1 MRASAAKPS
10 FRIYDS
16 NNSDFFSIDMK
27 TPIKT
32 VTIDLHNLVTSNG
45 RTINPSKIY
54 KAGFSS
60 NGSSALYIKEIF
72 LSMDG
77 VTPALGIEENVVIP
91 KLKNQNI
98 YNLNGQ
104 RIGNLQKGLNIV
116 DGKKVFVR

>member
-1 MRASAAKPS
+1 
-10 FRIYDS
+10 
-16 NNSDFFSIDMK
+16 
-27 TPIKT
+27 
-32 VTIDLHNLVTSNG
+32 
-45 RTINPSKIY
+45 
-54 KAGFSS
+54 
-60 NGSSALYIKEIF
+60 
-72 LSMDG
+72 MDG